1 MSNME
6 HQQDQLDAIK
16 DIRSM
21 MERSSRFLSLSG
33 LAGIVVGLMAITGVI
48 VAYNFLGMQFKEPG
62 YYTHIVNADGSLN
75 HRVYEFLL
83 TELILLLFVA
93 LVVAITL
100 SMRKASAKALP
111 IWDATAKRLV
121 INMAVPLVAGAIF
134 CCILLFHGH
143 VALILPT
150 TILFYGLA
158 IFNASKYTLHDIRS
172 LGVIEI
178 LLGLVAAF
186 YVDYALL
193 FWALGFG
200 VLHIAYGLYI
210 YFKYEK

>member
-1 MSNME
+1 ME
-6 HQQDQLDAIK
+6 HHQDQLEAIK

-33 LAGIVVGLMAITGVI
+33 LAGIVVGLIAIAGVI
-48 VAYNFLGMQFKEPG
+48 VAYNFLGMQFNEPG
-62 YYTHIVNADGSLN
+62 YYNRILNVDGKIN
-75 HRVYEFLL
+75 NTVYQFLF
-83 TELILLLFVA
+83 TELILILFVA
-93 LVVAITL
+93 LIIAITL
-100 SMRKASAKALP
+100 SMRKASAKSLP

-121 INMAVPLVAGAIF
+121 MNMAVPLLTGAIF
-134 CCILLFHGH
+134 CFILLSHGH
-143 VALILPT
+143 IALILPA

-178 LLGLVAAF
+178 LLGLIAAY
-186 YVDYALL
+186 YVEYAML

>member
-1 MSNME
+1 ME

-33 LAGIVVGLMAITGVI
+33 LAGIVVGLIAIAGVI
-48 VAYNFLGMQFKEPG
+48 VAYNFLGMQFNEPG
-62 YYTHIVNADGSLN
+62 YYTRIVNSDGSLN
-75 HRVYEFLL
+75 NTVYQFLL
-83 TELILLLFVA
+83 TELILLLVVA

-100 SMRKASAKALP
+100 SMRKASAKSLP

-121 INMAVPLVAGAIF
+121 INMAIPLVAGAIF

-178 LLGLVAAF
+178 LLGLIAAF